1 MPTTHASHPETTEA
15 AILSRLVKPDRPD
28 FRPEVA
34 EAILQLELDPQDR
47 NRLHELAVKN
57 QDDQLTE
64 AEKTELDGY
73 RRIGYFVDLMRSK
86 ARLSLKK
93 HGR

>member
-1 MPTTHASHPETTEA
+1 MQSMHPATAEA
-15 AILSRLVKPDRPD
+15 AILGRLVKLNQAD
-28 FRPEVA
+28 FSPEVA
-34 EAILQLELDPQDR
+34 TALLQLDFDQQDR
-47 NRLHELAVKN
+47 DRMHELAIKG
-57 QDDQLTE
+57 QEGQLTMEE
-64 AEKTELDGY
+64 AQELDSY